1 MKKKL
6 FYLTV
11 LFMICFISQ
20 PVNAEKT
27 KDMYLIKSIKT
38 TDNSRYSNYTYTK
51 NGLVKKEENE
61 SSIIDYIYKNG
72 YIAKKVEKYKD
83 HNIKIITKQTY
94 KKGNLVK
101 KVIKSTDGTWVWKYS
116 RNKKGQIIKETI
128 TGEEKFSYTY
138 KYKNNCVRKEIYR
151 DGHMKGISHYTYDKK
166 GYPIK
171 IDDPFFVTKI
181 KNIYKNG
188 RLVAKKYS
196 YKEKNAEKNDLGDIT
211 SSLEYQLLYVKKKV
225 PRSKVGKVNDQQ
237 RRLIDD
243 MTSSNVDSKW
253 NLQ

>member
-6 FYLTV
+6 LYFTV
-11 LFMICFISQ
+11 LGMMCFISQ
-20 PVNAEKT
+20 PVNAAKT

-72 YIAKKVEKYKD
+72 YIAKEVEKYKE
-83 HNIKIITKQTY
+83 HNIKFITKQTY
-94 KKGNLVK
+94 KKGYLVK
-101 KVIKSTDGTWVWKYS
+101 KVRKAPDGTWVWKYS

-128 TGEEKFSYTY
+128 TGEEKFSNTY
-138 KYKNNCVRKEIYR
+138 IYKNNRVRKAVYR
-151 DGHMKGISHYTYDKK
+151 DENMKGIYRYTYDKK

-171 IDDPFFVTKI
+171 IDDPYYFTKI

-188 RLVAKKYS
+188 RLVTKKFNI
-196 YKEKNAEKNDLGDIT
+196 KEKNAVKNDLGDTT

-225 PRSKVGKVNDQQ
+225 PRSKVARVKDQQ

-243 MTSSNVDSKW
+243 QNSSNVDSKW